1 MRVAVFVAAV
11 LASPL
16 ASAIGVSAGADLVW
30 THIAYADNTW
40 HSPVARGRLAVDF
53 TPELS
58 LGVYSGGGL
67 DDDLDAGTTLEIDTM
82 QAGYLRYAA
91 SLDEN
96 TALALTLGYGET
108 ELAVTGAAPAGM
120 PATGDEGFQFALV
133 LEERLR
139 SMPAITAA
147 LSFERWLDSDGLTVD
162 AISYGFRY
170 GF

>member
-30 THIAYADNTW
+30 THITYASSTW

-67 DDDLDAGTTLEIDTM
+67 DDDLDAGTRLEIDTM

-91 SLDEN
+91 LVGKSVSLG
-96 TALALTLGYGET
+96 LTVGYGET

-120 PATGDEGFQFALV
+120 PVAGDEGFQFALV
-133 LEERLR
+133 FEERLR
-139 SMPAITAA
+139 SNPAVTAA